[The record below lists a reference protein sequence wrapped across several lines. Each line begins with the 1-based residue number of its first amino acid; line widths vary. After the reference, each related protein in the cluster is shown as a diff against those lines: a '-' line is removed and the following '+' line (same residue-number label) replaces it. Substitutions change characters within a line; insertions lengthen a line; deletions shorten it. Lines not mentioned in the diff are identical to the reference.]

1 MNIVI
6 TGASKGIGF
15 ELAKIFAKDSD
26 NTVIAIARSE
36 NKLQDLK
43 NECIK
48 QNLKSKLKFIVF
60 DIENPEKVKN
70 ELKNEINKHINTID
84 ILINNAG
91 FLINKPFTDT
101 STHEIIK
108 TFNVNFMSHS
118 VLIQDLIPMLKEG
131 NIKHVVNIS
140 SMGGFQGSSK
150 FSGLSFYSSAKAAL
164 ASLTECLA
172 EEFKNENIKFNCL
185 ALGAVNTEMLKTA
198 FPDYEAP
205 LSANEMAKFIADFA
219 LNGSKYFNGKIIPV
233 SLSTP

>member
-1 MNIVI
+1 MNIVL

-15 ELAKIFAKDSD
+15 ELAKIFANDPN
-26 NTVIAIARSE
+26 NTVIAISRSE

-43 NECIK
+43 NDCIK

-70 ELKNEINKHINTID
+70 ELKNKIKKHINNID

-91 FLINKPFTDT
+91 FLVNKPFEET
-101 STHEIIK
+101 SLVEINR
-108 TFNVNFMSHS
+108 TFNINFISHS
-118 VLIQDLIPMLKEG
+118 ILIQDLIPLLKEG
-131 NIKHVVNIS
+131 NVKHVVNIS

-150 FSGLSFYSSAKAAL
+150 FPGLSFYSSAKAAL

-172 EEFKNENIKFNCL
+172 EEFKNEHIKFNCL

-198 FPDYEAP
+198 FPDFEAP
-205 LSANEMAKFIADFA
+205 LNASEMAKFIADFA
-219 LNGSKYFNGKIIPV
+219 LNGYKYFNGKIIPV
-233 SLSTP
+233 SISTP

>member
-36 NKLQDLK
+36 DKLQNLK

-48 QNLKSKLKFIVF
+48 QNLRSKFKFIVF

-70 ELKNEINKHINTID
+70 ELKNEINKHINTVD

-91 FLINKPFTDT
+91 FLINKPFAET
-101 STHEIIK
+101 SINEMNK
-108 TFNVNFMSHS
+108 TFNINFISHS
-118 VLIQDLIPMLKEG
+118 VLIQDLIPLLKEG

-150 FSGLSFYSSAKAAL
+150 FPGLSFYSSAKAAL

-205 LSANEMAKFIADFA
+205 LSAIEMAEFIVDFA

>member
-15 ELAKIFAKDSD
+15 ELAKIFANDSD

-36 NKLQDLK
+36 NKLQNLK

-60 DIENPEKVKN
+60 DIENPEQVKN
-70 ELKNEINKHINTID
+70 QLKNEIEKHINTID

-91 FLINKPFTDT
+91 FLVNKPFEET
-101 STHEIIK
+101 SISEINK
-108 TFNVNFMSHS
+108 TFNINFISHS
-118 VLIQDLIPMLKEG
+118 ILIQDLIPLLKAG
-131 NIKHVVNIS
+131 NSKHVVNIS

-150 FSGLSFYSSAKAAL
+150 FPGLSFYSSAKAAL

-172 EEFKNENIKFNCL
+172 EEFKNDNIKFNCL

-198 FPDYEAP
+198 FPDYEAS
-205 LSANEMAKFIADFA
+205 LNANEMAKFIADFA
-219 LNGSKYFNGKIIPV
+219 LKGNKYFNGKIIPI

>member
-15 ELAKIFAKDSD
+15 ELAKIFANSAD

-36 NKLQDLK
+36 DKLQNLK

-48 QNLKSKLKFIVF
+48 QDLRSKLKFIVF
-60 DIENPEKVKN
+60 DIENPEKVKS
-70 ELKNEINKHINTID
+70 ELKNEIEKHINSVD

-91 FLINKPFTDT
+91 YLVNKPF
-101 STHEIIK
+101 SEISINEINK
-108 TFNVNFMSHS
+108 TFNINFVSHS
-118 VLIQDLIPMLKEG
+118 VLIQDLIPLIKKG
-131 NIKHVVNIS
+131 NTKHVVNIS

-150 FSGLSFYSSAKAAL
+150 FPGLSYYSSAKAAL
-164 ASLTECLA
+164 ANLTECLA
-172 EEFKNENIKFNCL
+172 EEFKMDHIKFNCL
-185 ALGAVNTEMLKTA
+185 ALGAVNTEMLRTA

-205 LSANEMAKFIADFA
+205 LNANEMAQFIADFA
-219 LNGSKYFNGKIIPV
+219 LNGSNYFNGKIIPV